1 MAGPADGGQSVTHL
15 AGGPEGSDTMHDA
28 QWCAVRADHPDVFVN
43 GDARR
48 ARVVDPPRPQ
58 ERLSAGDGAH
68 SPAVPFGG
76 LAEGIDLA
84 AVPALSRSAVLR

>member
-1 MAGPADGGQSVTHL
+1 M
-15 AGGPEGSDTMHDA
+15 GSDTMHDA

-58 ERLSAGDGAH
+58 ERLSAGDGARGE
-68 SPAVPFGG
+68 ADIEEVRVAMRVVTGCRWDF
-76 LAEGIDLA
+76 
-84 AVPALSRSAVLR
+84 LRWV